1 MSSPSMLWG
10 RYGLVSLVSAGGLGP
25 FASPSAADCMR
36 SGPTV
41 TGVPRSST
49 SARLLDSTSLLSKDS
64 ERFFSSRRRG
74 WRAHMNDKLPPL
86 SLASARRALAWSKP
100 IGFCVSNMVSS
111 ATGLPPQT
119 MLNLAAGSYHG
130 IALGT
135 LLFVISATI
144 GGLLGLLVVR
154 GLLRDRLL
162 RSSFMQPHRPR
173 WEVRMPMR

>member
-1 MSSPSMLWG
+1 MKTPCFRQGMIVPWFSPI
-10 RYGLVSLVSAGGLGP
+10 VDEV
-25 FASPSAADCMR
+25 
-36 SGPTV
+36 
-41 TGVPRSST
+41 GVR
-49 SARLLDSTSLLSKDS
+49 
-64 ERFFSSRRRG
+64 
-74 WRAHMNDKLPPL
+74 HMNDKLPPL